1 MTLQQKLLAKQ
12 SKKGFTLVELV
23 VVIAILGILAAIAI
37 PAVIGIV
44 NSANES
50 QAKTDAAALNTAVNT
65 LFTEVDAGTVNSSN
79 KGSIKDTNSL
89 LPAAGVS
96 ASARRKAALKLTL
109 QEAMEYQNLTSL
121 SNKLDD
127 FACDKD
133 TMTIYA
139 KVDKSHNP
147 GNKNDKLTSGTT
159 FAQLGYTD
167 NTATTPAA
175 STPASTAAGT

>member
-65 LFTEVDAGTVNSSN
+65 LFTEVDAGTVNASN
-79 KGSIKDTNSL
+79 PGTISTDKTK
-89 LPAAGVS
+89 LPAAGAS
-96 ASARRKAALKLTL
+96 ASKRRAGALALTL
-109 QEAMEYQNLTSL
+109 QQAMEYQNLTSL
-121 SNKLDD
+121 SGKLDD
-127 FACDKD
+127 FACDTA

-147 GNKNDKLTSGTT
+147 SSKNDKLTAATT

-167 NTATTPAA
+167 NTATTPAT
-175 STPASTAAGT
+175 STTTP